1 VAADRLTEEE
11 ITPNTYYGQEED
23 ASPFYDTLRQIHAQ
37 WLMTQLDD
45 LGGKCPREVAL
56 ERRGHLTWDL
66 QDRCDQWTLMGKC
79 PPGLAETTHAF
90 RYGGFGT
97 HELVEYYE
105 LVRALLW
112 SCWRRLEDLAQSPNP
127 GHRPD
132 ALTAGDFLTTEVPRL
147 EAVREAWLDEPDPE
161 CHGRT
166 PRSVIARERAR
177 LPEGLSGREAMID
190 PDCPCCQMMA
200 DMHGPMFWGLD
211 GSSMDDDFAFDIYN
225 RTREEW
231 DESQR
236 RSEEFHL
243 RFAEEREE
251 CKRLGVASSRPAEDG
266 SNAVWSR
273 SFSVGDTADVPL
285 GIRVFG
291 VGCRLAELIVGLR
304 DGADREATPPQVQ
317 QQIDRLNRDFGNLRE
332 VLESA
337 DASLAASLFDPV
349 VDRFVDTLD
358 DVAEAREDL
367 EMQCESLTDELRE
380 LLAPSP
386 PMPEGLIGD
395 WDGEIPF

>member
-1 VAADRLTEEE
+1 
-11 ITPNTYYGQEED
+11 
-23 ASPFYDTLRQIHAQ
+23 
-37 WLMTQLDD
+37 
-45 LGGKCPREVAL
+45 
-56 ERRGHLTWDL
+56 
-66 QDRCDQWTLMGKC
+66 
-79 PPGLAETTHAF
+79 
-90 RYGGFGT
+90 
-97 HELVEYYE
+97 
-105 LVRALLW
+105 
-112 SCWRRLEDLAQSPNP
+112 
-127 GHRPD
+127 
-132 ALTAGDFLTTEVPRL
+132 
-147 EAVREAWLDEPDPE
+147 
-161 CHGRT
+161 
-166 PRSVIARERAR
+166 
-177 LPEGLSGREAMID
+177 
-190 PDCPCCQMMA
+190 
-200 DMHGPMFWGLD
+200 
-211 GSSMDDDFAFDIYN
+211 
-225 RTREEW
+225 
-231 DESQR
+231 
-236 RSEEFHL
+236 
-243 RFAEEREE
+243 
-251 CKRLGVASSRPAEDG
+251 
-266 SNAVWSR
+266 
-273 SFSVGDTADVPL
+273 VPL